1 MHRQAAVVTWDDL
14 KNFFKGEIWQK
25 SDFSED
31 RFQGRTRTFSVD
43 LEPEKVQFWFR
54 IEATDDPSDSEEG
67 VSSDPVKDIA
77 KFLGRDLP
85 GGEFFERM
93 SCRPQIVSKILV
105 SISDAVLAKTPSRSV
120 MTASLRRVAILPH
133 LKQAMVAMRYATVM
147 AVKYSM
153 ARFASM
159 ESNEFEKLESSMDSK
174 GWEISKRDNDGREEL
189 VVNIS
194 DIYEAVI
201 HVDSI
206 LYNYTFQYAD
216 HPDLTKSGTTTD
228 PIKEFSNYYRSDEI
242 TDAIAAKRKP
252 KPDSDDSPLSFQE
265 TVLAEKDVGDEKGT
279 VPAGPKRQKEE
290 SA

>member
-14 KNFFKGEIWQK
+14 KNFFKGDIWQK

-43 LEPEKVQFWFR
+43 IEPEEVQFWFK
-54 IEATDDPSDSEEG
+54 IEAIDDPSDSEEG

-93 SCRPQIVSKILV
+93 SCGPQAVSAALIATSNRALTR
-105 SISDAVLAKTPSRSV
+105 TPSCSAIA
-120 MTASLRRVAILPH
+120 ASLRRAAVLPY
-133 LKQAMVAMRYATVM
+133 LKQAMVAARYAMSRLANMDTD
-147 AVKYSM
+147 
-153 ARFASM
+153 
-159 ESNEFEKLESSMDSK
+159 EFEKLESSMDSK
-174 GWEISKRDNDGREEL
+174 GWEVSKRNVNGREEL
-189 VVNIS
+189 VVNVS
-194 DIYEAVI
+194 DIYEAII

-206 LYNYTFQYAD
+206 VYNYTFQYAD

-228 PIKEFSNYYRSDEI
+228 PIKEFSNYYRSDEV
-242 TDAIAAKRKP
+242 TEAIAAKRKP
-252 KPDSDDSPLSFQE
+252 KPESDESPISFQE
-265 TVLAEKDVGDEKGT
+265 TVPAGEDVAEDDEKRT
-279 VPAGPKRQKEE
+279 IPVGPKRQKEE